1 MADKI
6 LEPDTSLTES
16 ERIMALTE
24 LLKPCPCC
32 GGKSEIFASHFRW
45 GSGQALFY
53 GYLARCL
60 NPQCGVETAFFEHG
74 IEAVYAWNR
83 RTNLKEEAVYHE
95 SVTPDPKETFFLIP
109 HCPCCGGAAHVRTPS
124 FGWIGEIGKFSIVC
138 SNSDWCGFGT
148 REHDELLYAVE
159 EWNRRTDYQL

>member
-16 ERIMALTE
+16 ERIMALTK
-24 LLKPCPCC
+24 LLKP
-32 GGKSEIFASHFRW
+32 
-45 GSGQALFY
+45 
-53 GYLARCL
+53 
-60 NPQCGVETAFFEHG
+60 
-74 IEAVYAWNR
+74 
-83 RTNLKEEAVYHE
+83 
-95 SVTPDPKETFFLIP
+95 
-109 HCPCCGGAAHVRTPS
+109 CPCCGGAAHVRTPS

-148 REHDELLYAVE
+148 SEHDELLYAVE